1 MDTVAKMKQK
11 TAYRA
16 VEFGKSGRVVGL
28 ETRYWFF
35 LAQYRYI
42 INWKRI

>member
-16 VEFGKSGRVVGL
+16 VEFGKSDMVFGL
-28 ETRYWFF
+28 ETRY
-35 LAQYRYI
+35 
-42 INWKRI
+42 

>member
-16 VEFGKSGRVVGL
+16 VDFGKSGRVVGF
-28 ETRYWFF
+28 ENGSTC
-35 LAQYRYI
+35 A
-42 INWKRI
+42 RIF

>member
-11 TAYRA
+11 TAYCVVDFR
-16 VEFGKSGRVVGL
+16 ESGMVVGL

-35 LAQYRYI
+35 LAQ
-42 INWKRI
+42 